1 MESGLETCIS
11 CKGKGIIKIIKDNN
25 FKNYDNNNDCNDN
38 NVTMTANTI
47 HDILLTHID
56 LKSKYEYVH
65 GRRDYTRTKM
75 PVSSIQQTRDI

>member
-1 MESGLETCIS
+1 
-11 CKGKGIIKIIKDNN
+11 
-25 FKNYDNNNDCNDN
+25 
-38 NVTMTANTI
+38 MTANTI

-75 PVSSIQQTRDI
+75 PVSSIQQTRDIWNERKGVGIMLQRLTSYMRENVSFF